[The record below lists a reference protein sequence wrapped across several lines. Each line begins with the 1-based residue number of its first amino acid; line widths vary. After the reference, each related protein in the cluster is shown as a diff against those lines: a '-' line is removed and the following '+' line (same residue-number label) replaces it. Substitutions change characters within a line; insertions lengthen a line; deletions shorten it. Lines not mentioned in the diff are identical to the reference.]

1 MREDPKVQRQNE
13 NPPRKKKR
21 NRAFN
26 SSFQTTLSG
35 YSFMAPAL
43 LVILLFTLAPIAYA
57 FVMMFQK
64 IDMLT
69 MESTFVGLD
78 NFRKVFT
85 DPKFWAAFENT
96 VTYVIVVVPTQTIIA
111 MVLAALLNNKMKFN
125 RTFLSIMF
133 LPTLT
138 SSSAMTLIF
147 MWLFNNN
154 GFVVNLLE
162 DLTGERIQFLTN
174 PDLALS
180 VIMAMNIFSTVPHF
194 MVVFLSGL
202 QDIPESLYE
211 AAAIDG
217 ANKVKQFLHIT
228 VPQLMPVT
236 FYVVTMGLVGC
247 FQIFDQA
254 YIISNGSGGPQ
265 NSTLTFT
272 LYIYQLAFNSNDM
285 GRATALAFTLG
296 LIIFTVTFIVNK
308 VMKADEING

>member
-1 MREDPKVQRQNE
+1 MREDPKVQKQNE

>member
-1 MREDPKVQRQNE
+1 MKEMPNNTKR
-13 NPPRKKKR
+13 PRKKWFTR
-21 NRAFN
+21 SDWR
-26 SSFQTTLSG
+26 TTLSG
-35 YSFMAPAL
+35 YSFMAPAI
-43 LVILLFTLAPIAYA
+43 LVIILFTLAPIAYA

-69 MESTFVGLD
+69 MQSSFVGLD
-78 NFRKVFT
+78 NFKKVFT

-96 VTYVIVVVPTQTIIA
+96 GKYVLVVVPTQTIIA
-111 MVLAALLNNKMKFN
+111 MVLAALLNSKIKLN
-125 RTFLSIMF
+125 RVFLSVMF

-154 GFVVNLLE
+154 GLVVNLLE
-162 DLTGERIQFLTN
+162 DWTGQRIQFLTN

-180 VIMAMNIFSTVPHF
+180 VIMMMNIFSTVPHF
-194 MVVFLSGL
+194 MIVFLSGL
-202 QDIPESLYE
+202 QDIPKSLYE

-217 ANKVKQFLHIT
+217 ANKVRQFLHIT

-236 FYVVTMGLVGC
+236 FYVVTMGLIGC

-272 LYIYQLAFNSNDM
+272 LFIYQLAFNSNDM

-308 VMKADEING
+308 VMKADQING

>member
-1 MREDPKVQRQNE
+1 MREDPKVQKQNE

-43 LVILLFTLAPIAYA
+43 LVILLFTLVPIAYA